1 MQPLRLKVEATAIL
15 LFGESTAESGRF
27 RVLVDGVPVTG
38 KGGQEKG
45 ADWFEGNRRKGSPGR
60 PPARLGSDETVTR
73 STFSEL
79 LLLTIEL
86 SKISFRILSA
96 HNQIQT
102 MSSPTRLHSATIAIA
117 STWLLA
123 ASVLIAAE
131 SAPQMLAPGFVV
143 SELPVKLTS
152 LNNVEYAPD
161 GRLFAAG
168 YDGRFHLLRD
178 TDGDGLED
186 KVFTFSP
193 ETSADYPLGMV
204 AKDGAPHIVLTDAVV
219 RFRDTDG
226 DGVPDQRETVV
237 KGFDDPKLV
246 AAPYLHHRR
255 VDGSMAI
262 AYGPNGALYV
272 TMGNAG
278 FNNPYWHDGG
288 TKDGQFAG
296 TPRYSTDQRR
306 GSLLRFSPDG
316 KVEQLASGLRYIM
329 SLQFNKHGDLFA
341 TDQEGATW
349 CPNGNPF
356 DELLHLQTGRHY
368 GFPPRHP
375 TFLSNVVDEPSV
387 FDYGPQHQSTCGFRF
402 NTPTTGRGRFGPAF
416 WEDDAIV
423 TGESRGKLW
432 RTALAKTAAGYVAH
446 SELFA
451 TMNLLVV
458 DCAISPQG
466 DLVICC
472 HTGRPDWG
480 NGPNGAGRVFK
491 ISYRDTAAPQ
501 PVLAWPASPTET
513 VVAFDRPLEAAMA
526 KNLAARTKIEFGRYV
541 SAADE
546 LEAMRPGYAVVQ
558 SQLRQARQTLP
569 VKSARLGADGRSLVI
584 ETAPRSDSHQ
594 YALTVAA
601 EGATNSAA
609 PVLATAHDLTGLATE
624 WRGKSGTKWNGWVP
638 HPDFIA
644 AKQFTRASGAHDALW
659 KHLHAPG
666 TLTLRGKLDLFN
678 MLQPATQP
686 GADLGYVPKPE
697 TVTLIFKSDADL
709 KLTARG
715 AKVERVNQQES
726 RLTVSNVRE
735 NEWPEFTLTLATP
748 ARSLD
753 VSYFT
758 DRDSRLR
765 APATRRFLMPFA
777 KPGSLENLERTI
789 PEIAGGNWDAG
800 RELFRGK
807 AACITCHALR
817 GEGFA
822 VGPDLNNLVHR
833 DYASVLRDILEPS
846 AAINPDAVG
855 YNVTLQRDEP
865 VTGTRVGEDEHTLS
879 IAQAG
884 GKIAKLKKSDIVKIE
899 PMTISLM
906 PEGMDKALTPAELR
920 DLMTYLLTERVTTA
934 SKK

>member
-1 MQPLRLKVEATAIL
+1 MTEYWNFGLNWAKITRPRKGFNIIIKIFLPTQTGSKRTTCVEACSTRCQTASRNTHGIGAGLVFAL
-15 LFGESTAESGRF
+15 LC
-27 RVLVDGVPVTG
+27 V
-38 KGGQEKG
+38 
-45 ADWFEGNRRKGSPGR
+45 
-60 PPARLGSDETVTR
+60 
-73 STFSEL
+73 
-79 LLLTIEL
+79 
-86 SKISFRILSA
+86 RI
-96 HNQIQT
+96 
-102 MSSPTRLHSATIAIA
+102 
-117 STWLLA
+117 
-123 ASVLIAAE
+123 IAAE
-131 SAPQMLAPGFVV
+131 TEPQVLVPGFIVR
-143 SELPVKLTS
+143 ELPVKLTS

-186 KVFTFSP
+186 KVITFSP

-204 AKDGAPHIVLTDAVV
+204 VKDGEPHIVLTDAVV

-226 DGVPDQRETVV
+226 DGVPDKRETVV

-246 AAPYLHHRR
+246 AAPYLNHRR
-255 VDGSMAI
+255 VDSSMAI
-262 AYGPNGALYV
+262 AYGPDGALYV

-278 FNNPYWHDGG
+278 FSNPYWHDGFKKG
-288 TKDGQFAG
+288 GQHTG

-306 GSLLRFSPDG
+306 GCLLRITPDG

-375 TFLSNVVDEPSV
+375 EFLPNVVDEPSV

-402 NTPTTGRGRFGPAF
+402 NTPAAGRGRFGPAF

-423 TGESRGKLW
+423 TGEARGKLW
-432 RTALAKTAAGYVAH
+432 RTALAKTAAGYVAR

-491 ISYRDTAAPQ
+491 ISYRDTGAPQ
-501 PVLAWPASPTET
+501 PVLAWAASPTET
-513 VVAFDRPLEAAMA
+513 VIAFDRKLDANAARDLA
-526 KNLAARTKIEFGRYV
+526 KRTKIEFGRSV
-541 SAADE
+541 AAADR
-546 LEAMRPGYAVVQ
+546 LEAMRPGYVVVQ
-558 SQLRQARQTLP
+558 SQLRQPRRAAG
-569 VKSARLGADGRSLVI
+569 VKSARLTADGRSLVL
-584 ETAPRSDSHQ
+584 ETSRCEEAHPYSIAVEPTGRQ
-594 YALTVAA
+594 PALDL
-601 EGATNSAA
+601 GF
-609 PVLATAHDLTGLATE
+609 DLTGVAAE
-624 WRGKSGTKWNGWVP
+624 WRGKNGVTWIGWLP

-644 AKQFTRASGAHDALW
+644 AKQFTRASDAHDELW
-659 KHLHAPG
+659 KQLEASG
-666 TLTLRGKLDLFN
+666 TLTLRAKLDLFN

-697 TVTLIFKSDADL
+697 TVTLRFKSDAGL
-709 KLTARG
+709 KLTSRG
-715 AKVERVNQQES
+715 AKVERANEHES
-726 RLTVSNVRE
+726 RLTVSGVKE
-735 NEWPEFTLTLATP
+735 NEWPEFTLTVTAP
-748 ARSLD
+748 ARSLE

-758 DRDSRLR
+758 DRDARLR
-765 APATRRFLMPFA
+765 APATRRFLMPFT
-777 KPGSLENLERTI
+777 KPGSLDTLERKI
-789 PEIAGGNWDAG
+789 SEIASGNWEAG

-807 AACITCHALR
+807 AACITCHTLR

-833 DYASVLRDILEPS
+833 DYASVLRDIAEPS
-846 AAINPDAVG
+846 AAINPDAVS
-855 YNVTLQRDEP
+855 YTVTVKRSEP
-865 VTGTRVGEDEHTLS
+865 ITGTRIGENEDSVS

-884 GKIAKLKKSDIVKIE
+884 GKIAKLKKADIVKIE
-899 PMTISLM
+899 PMTLSLM
-906 PEGMDKALTPAELR
+906 PEGLDKALTPAELR
-920 DLMTYLLTERVTTA
+920 DLMTYLLTETANAA